1 MSETTEKIVE
11 ALLLSSS
18 RPLSEVEILKA
29 FEDDRQ
35 IDIGDIKTALESL
48 NQFYSD
54 RSIELVKVAN
64 GFRLKA
70 RQEYSSWI
78 AKLWETKPQKYSR
91 AMMETLALI
100 AYKQPIT
107 RGEIE
112 EVRGVSVSSQI
123 IRNLMD
129 GIFTPQEP
137 TKFFKQRV
145 AEINEELNRS
155 EGRSL
160 PNPYNE
166 AERIID
172 RIINKNYKIN
182 LSDESKSLTD
192 IDVPQPSIFQ
202 QESRITT
209 PPLNTSPVS
218 PDIVNAQGQNVG
230 STLPAN
236 FASLPTAERAKIIE
250 EFFRS

>member
-35 IDIGDIKTALESL
+35 IDIGDIKAALESL
-48 NQFYSD
+48 KQFYSD

-129 GIFTPQEP
+129 RGWIKVVGHRDVPGRPSLLST
-137 TKFFKQRV
+137 TKDFLDD
-145 AEINEELNRS
+145 LNLRKLS
-155 EGRSL
+155 DL
-160 PNPYNE
+160 PN
-166 AERIID
+166 
-172 RIINKNYKIN
+172 
-182 LSDESKSLTD
+182 L
-192 IDVPQPSIFQ
+192 
-202 QESRITT
+202 
-209 PPLNTSPVS
+209 
-218 PDIVNAQGQNVG
+218 PDIGNIPDEIQMPLFSNDQKEEITSAQ
-230 STLPAN
+230 
-236 FASLPTAERAKIIE
+236 E
-250 EFFRS
+250 